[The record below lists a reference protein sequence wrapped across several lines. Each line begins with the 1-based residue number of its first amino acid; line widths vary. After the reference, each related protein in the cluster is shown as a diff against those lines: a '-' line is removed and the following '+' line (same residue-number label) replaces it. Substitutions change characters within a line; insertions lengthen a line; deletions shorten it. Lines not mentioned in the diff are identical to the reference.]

1 MNNTTKATCISI
13 VLALTYIFLRK
24 SKEVKY
30 NTIFAIVSSLII
42 GTLYYLMMERSV
54 SRNSNC
60 SFISTIWTDIIAII
74 FSIVLIYKGYI
85 YNDTLVTI
93 IGGCILT
100 EHIWQLLPKY
110 SIDLFD

>member
-1 MNNTTKATCISI
+1 MNNTTKVTCLSI
-13 VLALTYIFLRK
+13 VLACAYIFLTN
-24 SKEVKY
+24 SNEVKN
-30 NTIFAIVSSLII
+30 NTTLAIVLSII
-42 GTLYYLMMERSV
+42 LGTLYYLMMERSV
-54 SRNSNC
+54 PRNSNC

-93 IGGCILT
+93 IGGFILT